1 MEFPESVLLREDG
14 PREGF
19 QMHPDVVPT
28 KKKLEL
34 IAALSKTG
42 IRSIEVTSFVR
53 PDRVPQHADA
63 EDVCK
68 GLTEVPGLRYRALY
82 LNEKGLDRALAQPN
96 IKPEGYLL
104 FAASEPF
111 LKKNNNQ
118 TLDEAVSAIDSWFE
132 AFLAHGIHLERVM
145 MSTAFGDAD
154 SGLLPATATLNVCE
168 RVIDRVAERGGEV
181 PEITFADTTGFANP
195 QSVESLVKG
204 CQDRWP
210 EIEIGLHL
218 HDTRGTG
225 MANVLAGLLC
235 GVSRFDTSVGGLG
248 GCPFTKSTAGNV
260 PTEDVAFLCEQLGI
274 RTGLD
279 LKAYIA
285 AAKLAEQIVGRKLP
299 GKLKD
304 AGLLPNLKQR
314 LDAKKRDES
323 ES

>member
-1 MEFPESVLLREDG
+1 MNEEVI
-14 PREGF
+14 
-19 QMHPDVVPT
+19 PT

-34 IAALSKTG
+34 IDALSKTG

-63 EDVCK
+63 DDVCK

-82 LNEKGLDRALAQPN
+82 LNEKGLDRALSHPT
-96 IKPEGYLL
+96 IKPEGYILI
-104 FAASEPF
+104 AASEPF

-118 TLDEAVSAIDSWFE
+118 TLEEAIEGIGSWLD
-132 AFLAHGIHLERVM
+132 AFLAHGIKLERVM

-154 SGLLPATATLNVCE
+154 TGPLPAKSTLAVCE
-168 RVIDRVAERGGEV
+168 RVIDRLADKGAEL
-181 PEITFADTTGFANP
+181 PEMTLADTTGYANP
-195 QSVESLVKG
+195 ESVENLVKAF
-204 CQDRWP
+204 QDRWP
-210 EIEIGLHL
+210 KIQVGLHL

-225 MANVLAGLLC
+225 MANVYAGLQC
-235 GVSRFDTSVGGLG
+235 GVSRFDASVGGLG

-274 RTGLD
+274 STGVD

-285 AAKLAEQIVGRKLP
+285 AAKLAETIVGRKLP

-304 AGLLPNLKQR
+304 AGLLQGNPQ
-314 LDAKKRDES
+314 
-323 ES
+323 